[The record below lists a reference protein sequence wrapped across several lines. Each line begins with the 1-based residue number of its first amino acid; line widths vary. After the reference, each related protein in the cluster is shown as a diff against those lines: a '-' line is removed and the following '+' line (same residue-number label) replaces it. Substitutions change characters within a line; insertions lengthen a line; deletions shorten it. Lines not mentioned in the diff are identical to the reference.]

1 VSSVADRNNR
11 TAMIAAV
18 AGLVMLGLAFAS
30 VPLYRVFCQVTGYDG
45 TTQRAETAPGADVG
59 AGTINVRFDG
69 NVNKKLPWKF
79 GSLQES
85 VRIVPGAQT
94 QIFYQATNLSD
105 HAITGQAG
113 FNVSPSQ
120 VGKYFDKIQCFCF
133 TEQTLK
139 PGETVKMPVLFYVDP
154 KLRDDPDVKDLDEIT
169 LSYTFYPVETPATGG

>member
-1 VSSVADRNNR
+1 MSSVADRNNR

-18 AGLVMLGLAFAS
+18 AGLLMLGLAFAS
-30 VPLYRVFCQVTGYDG
+30 APLYRVFCQVTGYDG
-45 TTQRAETAPGADVG
+45 TPERAVSAPGADAA
-59 AGTINVRFDG
+59 AGTIAVRFDG
-69 NVNKKLPWKF
+69 NVNEKLPWKF
-79 GSLQES
+79 GPVQKS
-85 VRIVPGAQT
+85 VRVVPGAQT

-105 HAITGQAG
+105 RTITGQAA

-139 PGETVKMPVLFYVDP
+139 PGETAKMPVLFYVDP

-169 LSYTFYPVETPATGG
+169 LSYTFYPVETPAERS